1 MAACFHLRSVKV
13 FSFLLV
19 LPCFS
24 YGFEFRI
31 ASGQPSDGYS
41 YECSIFHP
49 PPPPHGFKF
58 LYGDPAKSRADNIF
72 LRSEDQNCDYNG
84 KNVNFAITNII
95 YENSSFIVLDIQ
107 LFIIFL
113 KKNTFSKI
121 VESVV
126 FHLNVS
132 KSTP

>member
-1 MAACFHLRSVKV
+1 MVSSLELLLDSLATGTATNAV
-13 FSFLLV
+13 FFT
-19 LPCFS
+19 
-24 YGFEFRI
+24 
-31 ASGQPSDGYS
+31 
-41 YECSIFHP
+41 
-49 PPPPHGFKF
+49 PPPHGFKF

-132 KSTP
+132 KSTPLLVSTLTCQVDVLATVAV